1 MKSQTLY
8 ISRARPEDAACEAVV
23 IHCSDHRFQAG
34 FHEFLSEGL
43 QLVSYALLAV
53 PGGGHFVTLENLMPK
68 FSSVNFHSLS
78 FLLKRTRSPRVILI
92 GHDDCLF
99 FKERAQFFF
108 TEAEFNQKQIANLK
122 KAQNALRERLPGKH
136 VELYFADSI
145 EDGAI
150 ECRIIGQD

>member
-1 MKSQTLY
+1 VKSQTLY

-53 PGGGHFVTLENLMPK
+53 PGGGHFVTLEHLMPK
-68 FSSVNFHSLS
+68 FFSVNLQSLS
-78 FLLKRTRSPRVILI
+78 FLLKRTGSPRVILI

-99 FKERAQFFF
+99 FKERVQFFF
-108 TEAEFNQKQIANLK
+108 TEPEFNQKQVANLK
-122 KAQNALRERLPGKH
+122 KARNALQKRLPGKR
-136 VELYFADSI
+136 VELYFADSNRDGSVEFSDI
-145 EDGAI
+145 E
-150 ECRIIGQD
+150 